1 MAKYDVYPNPDGRGY
16 LLDIQA
22 DLLEAL
28 NTCVVVPLM
37 PMGDAPIPA
46 KRLNPVFEV
55 GGEEVVMVTQFLSA
69 VPRSVL
75 RGPEGSLKAQFAEIT
90 DAVDMLVQG
99 F

>member
-1 MAKYDVYPNPDGRGY
+1 MAKYDVYPNPDGCGY

-37 PMGDAPIPA
+37 PKDKAPFPA
-46 KRLNPVFEV
+46 KRLNPVFEI
-55 GGEEVVMVTQFLSA
+55 GGEQVVMVTQFLSA

-75 RGPEGSLKAQFAEIT
+75 RDAEGSLKERFVEIT